1 MILLTIVVFKTCS
14 VMKHYFLKM
23 TSLGFVVSAL
33 CLGACGNPPASTKSE
48 EPRESTY
55 LKKSVDKAKEV
66 SASAA
71 DLVAEGESEVS
82 KTAGE

>member
-1 MILLTIVVFKTCS
+1 
-14 VMKHYFLKM
+14 MKHHFLK
-23 TSLGFVVSAL
+23 LIGICFVVSAL

-71 DLVAEGESEVS
+71 ELVAEGESEIS